1 MWAGGWA
8 GKAWTRAGPGLIRT
22 AAVVTR
28 PVAITRRRA
37 PLPLLPRQEVHG
49 SGEIP
54 PDYRNPTEP
63 DWVEA
68 GRWLER
74 QRELYRRQK
83 LLLVRVRLIKEALGA
98 C

>member
-1 MWAGGWA
+1 M
-8 GKAWTRAGPGLIRT
+8 
-22 AAVVTR
+22 
-28 PVAITRRRA
+28 
-37 PLPLLPRQEVHG
+37 HG